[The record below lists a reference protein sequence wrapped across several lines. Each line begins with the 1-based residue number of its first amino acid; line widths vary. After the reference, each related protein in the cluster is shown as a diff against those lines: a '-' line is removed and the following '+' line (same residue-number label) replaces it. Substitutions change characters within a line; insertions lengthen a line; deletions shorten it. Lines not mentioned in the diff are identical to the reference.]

1 MRKNKMLEQGDVI
14 HIVDATLLYMS
25 NGIKDAISNVRAV
38 EDDCTELEFMTLKF
52 QIKMLKD
59 VFWESV
65 KLNHPELVTL
75 LNSPKYVEL
84 SHDCRDHVIKV
95 EKVSERIND
104 GKTIDDML
112 DNLGLDR
119 PSLIRSLTFS
129 TFITWSRQSCDN
141 STYLGEFKRVTNSG

>member
-1 MRKNKMLEQGDVI
+1 MSKNKMLEQGDVI

-25 NGIKDAISNVRAV
+25 NGIKDAISRVKAV
-38 EDDCTELEFMTLKF
+38 EDESTELEFMTLKF

-59 VFWESV
+59 VFWETV
-65 KLNHPELVTL
+65 KVEHPELVTL

-95 EKVSERIND
+95 EKVSDRIND
-104 GKTIDDML
+104 GQTIDDML

-119 PSLIRSLTFS
+119 PSL
-129 TFITWSRQSCDN
+129 N
-141 STYLGEFKRVTNSG
+141 